1 MNRREFA
8 MLGVGALA
16 AAVMPVRSMT
26 AAMAASTPAAG
37 AGADALKYV
46 DPALQ
51 AAARETLKFA
61 PITSIDAKVLKEM
74 RGMSEKFAGAR
85 LPDVPVQEQHVPV
98 GGGAPD
104 VTVYVIN
111 ARPGDRRPGILHTHG
126 GGYIAGSAKWE
137 VPRLQKL
144 AQEMDCIIVSVDY
157 RLAPETTYT
166 GSIEDN
172 YAGLKWMYNR
182 AAQIGLDTTRIALMG
197 ESAGGGHAARLAI
210 TARDRA
216 EVPVA
221 AQILIYPMLDDRTGS
236 TVKMPGRIGTLG
248 WNAEANV
255 FGWRSFLGMAPGGAG
270 VPSAGVPARVR
281 NLAGLPPAFIGVGG
295 IDLFVSED
303 VDYARRLNEVGVPTE
318 LLVVPGAY
326 HGFDIIAADTTPAQ
340 RFTKAKLNALRRA
353 FGQKVEL

>member
-1 MNRREFA
+1 MWMNRRTFA
-8 MLGVGALA
+8 MTGGMLAVA
-16 AAVMPVRSMT
+16 AAAPRSVRAAGRAPSAADDMSFVDVELRASARSMIEMMRT
-26 AAMAASTPAAG
+26 LPPPSAG
-37 AGADALKYV
+37 TL
-46 DPALQ
+46 PALR
-51 AAARETLKFA
+51 A
-61 PITSIDAKVLKEM
+61 
-74 RGMSEKFAGAR
+74 GGEKFAAPR
-85 LPDVPVQEQHVPV
+85 LADVNVDERLAPAGKGNPNV
-98 GGGAPD
+98 GLF
-104 VTVYVIN
+104 VIN
-111 ARPGDRRPGILHTHG
+111 AQKGGDRPAILHTHG
-126 GGYIAGSAKWE
+126 GGYIAGRARNE
-137 VPRLQKL
+137 VGSLQKL
-144 AQEMDCIIVSVDY
+144 AKTLDCVIVSVEY
-157 RLAPETTYT
+157 RLAPETRYT
-166 GSIEDN
+166 GSIEDT
-172 YAGLKWMYNR
+172 YAGLKWLHAE
-182 AAQIGLDTTRIALMG
+182 AAALGVDRDRIALLG

-303 VDYARRLNEVGVPTE
+303 VDYARRLNEAGVPTE